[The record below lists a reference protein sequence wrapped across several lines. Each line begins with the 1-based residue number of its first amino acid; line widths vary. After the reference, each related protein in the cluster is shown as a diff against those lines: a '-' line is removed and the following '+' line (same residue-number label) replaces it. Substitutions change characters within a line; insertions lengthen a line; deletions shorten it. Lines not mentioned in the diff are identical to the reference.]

1 MTTERK
7 FVATAAVAVAFAS
20 GVLLSRSIDRRMAL
34 TADPPPQTGAASAQT
49 RNVTGAAGLPDLS
62 AIAERGIQAS
72 VNISSTEVVQVD
84 PFLQFFYGADPTEPH
99 TSLGSGVVVSA
110 DGYILTNSHVVGNP
124 RSEIHVTTSDDREVP
139 ARVIGIDTISD
150 LAVIKADLTK
160 AAPLPWGDSDRLKSA
175 EWVLAIGN
183 PFRFNQT
190 VTLGVV
196 SAPKRR
202 DPQLDTYTDFVQ
214 IDAAINPGNSGG
226 ALVNARGELVGINTM
241 IYGPTGGFQ
250 GIGFA
255 IPANAARRVMDLLIK
270 DGQVT
275 RGSIGSMSLR
285 SITAAQAR
293 ENNLGDR
300 AGMFVARLSPA
311 APAAR
316 AGLRAGDVIVG
327 FNGQPV
333 VEQSQFARA
342 VADAPVGSTAKLDVM
357 RAGKPVTLNVTIGR
371 LVPPAVRR

>member
-7 FVATAAVAVAFAS
+7 FVATAAIAVAFAS
-20 GVLLSRSIDRRMAL
+20 GVLLSRTIDRRMTL
-34 TADPPPQTGAASAQT
+34 TADPSNQTAAAPAQSRT
-49 RNVTGAAGLPDLS
+49 AATAAVLPDLS
-62 AIAERGIQAS
+62 GIAERGIQAS
-72 VNISSTEVVQVD
+72 VNISSTEQVQVD
-84 PFLQFFYGADPTEPH
+84 PFIQYFYGVDPTR
-99 TSLGSGVVVSA
+99 TSRGSGVIVSA

-124 RSEIHVTTSDDREVP
+124 GSEIHVTTGDNREVA
-139 ARVIGIDTISD
+139 ARVVGVDTISD
-150 LAVIKADLTK
+150 LAVIKADLK
-160 AAPLPWGDSDRLKSA
+160 NGAPLPWGDSDRLKAA

-255 IPANAARRVMDLLIK
+255 IPANVARRVMDLLIK
-270 DGQVT
+270 DGEVT
-275 RGSIGSMSLR
+275 RGSIGAMSLQP
-285 SITAAQAR
+285 ITAAQAR

-300 AGMFVARLSPA
+300 AGMFVARLSQS

-316 AGLRAGDVIVG
+316 AGLRGADVIVS

-333 VEQSQFARA
+333 TEQSQFARLI
-342 VADAPVGSTAKLDVM
+342 ADAPVGSVAKLEVM
-357 RAGKPVTLNVTIGR
+357 RAGRPVTLDVTVSR
-371 LVPPAVRR
+371 LIPPAVRR

>member
-1 MTTERK
+1 MTTEGK
-7 FVATAAVAVAFAS
+7 LVATAAIAVAFAS
-20 GVLLSRSIDRRMAL
+20 GVLLSRSLDRGMTL
-34 TADPPPQTGAASAQT
+34 TADPTRQTAATPAQSRT
-49 RNVTGAAGLPDLS
+49 TAGGAGLPDLS
-62 AIAERGIQAS
+62 SVAERAIQAS

-84 PFLQFFYGADPTEPH
+84 PFFQLFGADPTDTH
-99 TSLGSGVVVSA
+99 TSLGSGVIVSS

-124 RSEIHVTTSDDREVP
+124 RSQIRVSTNDNREIPAHVVG
-139 ARVIGIDTISD
+139 VDTISD
-150 LAVIKADLTK
+150 LAVIKTDLKT
-160 AAPLPWGDSDRLKSA
+160 AGALPWGDSDRLRVA

-226 ALVNARGELVGINTM
+226 ALVNARGELIGINTM
-241 IYGPTGGFQ
+241 IVGPTGGFQ
-250 GIGFA
+250 GLGFA
-255 IPANAARRVMDLLIK
+255 IPSNAARHVMDLLIK

-275 RGSIGSMSLR
+275 RGSIGNMALQ
-285 SITAAQAR
+285 SITAAVAR
-293 ENNLGDR
+293 ENGLGDR
-300 AGMFVARLSPA
+300 AGMFVSRLSQS

-327 FNGQPV
+327 FNGQAV
-333 VEQSQFARA
+333 TEESQLRRL
-342 VADAPVGSTAKLDVM
+342 VADAAVGSVVKVQVM
-357 RAGKPVTLNVTIGR
+357 RGGKPVTLDVTVSR
-371 LVPPAVRR
+371 LIPPAVRR